1 MVVSGLRFLIRYQ
14 NMMALQIYL
23 PILIISDHIK
33 GFTINMN
40 PWSSNHQKVNSK
52 LFMHF
57 CNIFLE
63 TSCPWVSIT
72 SQYCIKS
79 QQSYFLFF
87 VWLAFSVVLESPPF
101 YLYSNPFLER
111 T

>member
-23 PILIISDHIK
+23 PILIIRGHIK
-33 GFTINMN
+33 DFIINMN
-40 PWSSNHQKVNSK
+40 PWSSNHQKVSSM

-57 CNIFLE
+57 CNIFSE
-63 TSCPWVSIT
+63 SSCPWVSTT

-87 VWLAFSVVLESPPF
+87 VWLAFIAVLESPPF
-101 YLYSNPFLER
+101 
-111 T
+111 